1 MTLLIYCIY
10 IIVLSLV
17 TFFAYAVDKR
27 KAKKG
32 KWRTKEATLL
42 GLSFF
47 GGALGGYTAMNLK
60 RHKTKHWYFHAV
72 NLLGLLWQ
80 IAALVYLLGNPDWL
94 F

>member
-1 MTLLIYCIY
+1 MTLWVYIIY
-10 IIVLSLV
+10 IIVLSLI
-17 TFFAYAVDKR
+17 TFCGYAADKR

-32 KWRTKEATLL
+32 KWRVKEGTLL
-42 GLSFF
+42 ALSFF
-47 GGALGGYTAMNLK
+47 GGALGGYAAMHVK

-80 IAALVYLLGNPDWL
+80 LAVLVYLFGNPNWL

>member
-1 MTLLIYCIY
+1 MTLWVYIIY
-10 IIVLSLV
+10 IIVLSLI
-17 TFFAYAVDKR
+17 TFCVYAADKR

-32 KWRTKEATLL
+32 KWRVKEGALL

-47 GGALGGYTAMNLK
+47 GGALGGYAAMHVK

-80 IAALVYLLGNPDWL
+80 IAVLVYLFGNPNWL